1 MFDIFNWLSGLE
13 PGPWT
18 LLIVVVVALSL
29 LVAWLSYLYYQY
41 RKEEA
46 KRLEEQRLAQ
56 RQAQEAMLNAFAEG
70 TRTVIDE
77 FEKSRSSSDPDSEDD
92 SPTSP

>member
-41 RKEEA
+41 RKEA

-56 RQAQEAMLNAFAEG
+56 RQAQEAMLKAFAEG
-70 TRTVIDE
+70 TRTGTVE
-77 FEKSRSSSDPDSEDD
+77 YENSRSSSDPDSEDD